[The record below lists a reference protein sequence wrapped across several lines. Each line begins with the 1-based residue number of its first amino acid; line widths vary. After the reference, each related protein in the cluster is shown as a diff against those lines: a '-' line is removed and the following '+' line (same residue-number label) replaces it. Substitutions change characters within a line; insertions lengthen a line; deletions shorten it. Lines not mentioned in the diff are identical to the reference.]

1 MNRPLRLLA
10 LASCAAAAVWLLAG
24 RGPAAASEDLAVS
37 EGPIK
42 ILTLPLEGPTAG
54 KLYFEITPR
63 EAGAPS
69 AFKVD
74 VNNWAAIEVL
84 TAARASQSAIRITYK
99 PDFTVTELEVL
110 EPPRAPAKPARSRR

>member
-1 MNRPLRLLA
+1 MKRPLRLSAAVL
-10 LASCAAAAVWLLAG
+10 AAAAAAWLLAG
-24 RGPAAASEDLAVS
+24 RHAAVAAEDVATS

-42 ILTLPLEGPTAG
+42 ILDLPLEGPTAG
-54 KLYFEITPR
+54 KLYFEINPR

-84 TAARASQSAIRITYK
+84 TAARASQSTIRVSYK
-99 PDFTVTELEVL
+99 ADFTVTEIEVL
-110 EPPRAPAKPARSRR
+110 EARPAAKPRR

>member
-1 MNRPLRLLA
+1 MKRHLRLLA
-10 LASCAAAAVWLLAG
+10 VAVCAASAVGVLAG
-24 RGPAAASEDLAVS
+24 RHVAVAAEEIATS

-42 ILTLPLEGPTAG
+42 NLTLPLEGPTAG

-84 TAARASQSAIRITYK
+84 TAARASQSTIRISYK

-110 EPPRAPAKPARSRR
+110 EAKPVRTRR